1 MLVVLLLEFR
11 WRVANFFL
19 NNLIKQIFGMKND
32 ADKITIIKN
41 NAMPLHYFF
50 TNFAKEYES
59 LFLHTGTL
67 YDGIIYNALC

>member
-1 MLVVLLLEFR
+1 
-11 WRVANFFL
+11 
-19 NNLIKQIFGMKND
+19 MKND